1 MRIISRKMLREF
13 WQEHPDAREPLED
26 WYRVVKN
33 ADWNSLADTREL
45 YPHADLAGK
54 CTIFNIGGNKY
65 RLIVKFK
72 YH

>member
-45 YPHADLAGK
+45 YPHADLG
-54 CTIFNIGGNKY
+54 F
-65 RLIVKFK
+65 V
-72 YH
+72 